1 MRHDV
6 PQASNGGVVGIC
18 KDDLGTKD
26 EWIPRDPE
34 LIRLTGRH
42 PFNWYVESLLP
53 CTVPCLTPQMD
64 ASSCSEPKVAKLA
77 ERYITHSKDHYVRNH
92 GAVPR
97 KTWEE
102 HRLQVT
108 GTGVK
113 TQTFTMDEIIKMPSI
128 DVTCTLTC
136 AGNRRK
142 EQNMHKQT
150 IGFSWGSSGTSC
162 STWTGVRLGHILEMC
177 GVSPDRRS
185 EDEYVWLDGPEGELP
200 AGEKGIY
207 GTSITML
214 RALDPTYDVILA
226 YKQNGEWLTPDHGF
240 PIRIIIPGYIGGRMI
255 KFIEKITVSERESDN
270 HYHYMD
276 NRVLPSH
283 VDAET
288 ATKEG
293 WWYQPDFIINDLNIN
308 SAIFSPNHAD
318 IVPFESGKSLE
329 ATGYAY
335 SNGNKI
341 IRCEISIDGC
351 KTWRLA
357 EISSRHPPNK
367 YGKHWAWV
375 WWKIVINHD
384 ELVGTEEIVCR
395 AWDSA
400 QNTQP
405 NSFTWNVMGM
415 MNNCVFRCKVHK
427 EPHDSKF
434 CFRFEHPTVAGAN
447 PGGWMERESFSTTIS
462 APEPPKVDEV
472 AGTAKFTMEE
482 VESHDSKDSAWFVYH
497 DKVYDATPFLK
508 DHPGGSDSILLVAG
522 TDATEEFDAI
532 HSTKAKN
539 MLLEYYIGDLIS
551 RDLETPSGDDAVS
564 PASSSPTQ
572 DKVIRTQEH
581 IALNPKKKL
590 DFPLIEKFY
599 LTHNVVKLRFGLPS
613 EAHKF
618 GLPVG
623 KHIFLYAKVNG
634 ETVMRAYTPTS
645 SDHDLGYFDLVIKVY
660 RANENL
666 KFLEGGKMSQH
677 LDRLAIGDFVTVKGP
692 VGHVEY
698 LGRGKYLLDGEE
710 RFTTAF
716 NLLAGGTGI
725 TPCYQIVKSVL
736 RDPEDT
742 TKISLLYANTSEVDI
757 LLRDELDQ
765 LSKDGRFNV
774 WYTLTSPPENWNYS
788 TGYISLDMCKNYLL
802 PRSENTVA
810 CMCGPPPMIEYACKP
825 SLIDMGFDESQMI
838 EF

>member
-1 MRHDV
+1 MIKQGDF
-6 PQASNGGVVGIC
+6 PQASNGGVAGIC
-18 KDDLGTKD
+18 KDDIGTKD
-26 EWIPRDPE
+26 EWIHRDPG

-42 PFNWYVESLLP
+42 PFN
-53 CTVPCLTPQMD
+53 C
-64 ASSCSEPKVAKLA
+64 EPTVAKLA
-77 ERYITHSKDHYVRNH
+77 ERFITYPKDHYVRNH

-102 HRLQVT
+102 HRLVVC
-108 GTGVK
+108 GNGVE
-113 TQTFTMDEIIKMPSI
+113 TRSFTMDDIIQLPSV

-142 EQNMHKQT
+142 EQNMKKQT

-162 STWTGVRLGHILEMC
+162 STWTGVRLGHILELC
-177 GVSPDRRS
+177 GVSPERRS

-200 AGEKGIY
+200 AGDKGIY

-214 RALDPTYDVILA
+214 RALDPAFDVILA
-226 YKQNGEWLTPDHGF
+226 YKQNGDWLTPDHGF
-240 PIRIIIPGYIGGRMI
+240 PIRTIIPGYIGGRMI
-255 KFIEKITVSERESDN
+255 KFIEKITVSDRESDN

-293 WWYQPDFIINDLNIN
+293 WWYKPDYIINDLNIN
-308 SAIFSPNHAD
+308 SAIFSPDQGN
-318 IVPFESGKSLE
+318 VVSFEPGKSLKV
-329 ATGYAY
+329 TGYAY

-341 IRCEISIDGC
+341 IRCEVSIDGC

-357 EISSRHPPNK
+357 DITNRHPPNK

-375 WWKIVINHD
+375 WWSIEIPHD
-384 ELVGTEEIVCR
+384 ELLGTEEIVCR

-405 NSFTWNVMGM
+405 NTFTWNAMGM

-427 EPHDSKF
+427 EPFAGKF

-447 PGGWMERESFSTTIS
+447 PGGWMEREALAAQQDTV
-462 APEPPKVDEV
+462 ALPPKKVEKH

-482 VESHDSKDSAWFVYH
+482 VEKHDSKESAWFVYH
-497 DKVYDATPFLK
+497 GKVYDATPFLK
-508 DHPGGSDSILLVAG
+508 DHPGGADSILLVAG

-539 MLLEYYIGDLIS
+539 MLIEYYIGDLIS
-551 RDLETPSGDDAVS
+551 EGVDTPSGDDALS
-564 PASSSPTQ
+564 PSSTSP
-572 DKVIRTQEH
+572 DLRAAAVPVVEEPV
-581 IALNPKKKL
+581 ALNPKKKL
-590 DFPLIEKFY
+590 DFPLIEKKI
-599 LTHNVVKLRFGLPS
+599 LSHNVIKMRFGLPS
-613 EAHKF
+613 KDHKF

-623 KHIFLYAKVNG
+623 KHVFLYAKVNG

-645 SDHDLGYFDLVIKVY
+645 SDHDLGYFELVIKVY
-660 RANENL
+660 RSNEHP
-666 KFLEGGKMSQH
+666 KFPEGGKMSQY
-677 LDRLAIGDFVTVKGP
+677 LDSLSLGDCITVKGP

-698 LGRGKYLLDGEE
+698 LGKGRYLLDGEE
-710 RFTTAF
+710 RFAKAF

-725 TPCYQIVKSVL
+725 TPCYQIMKAIL

-742 TKISLLYANTSEVDI
+742 TKVSFLYANNSEDDI
-757 LLRDELDQ
+757 LLKEELDQ
-765 LSKDGRFNV
+765 MSKDSRFTV
-774 WYTLTSPPENWNYS
+774 WHTLTTPPEDWSYS
-788 TGYISLDMCKNYLL
+788 SGFISPQMCKDHLL
-802 PRSENTVA
+802 PHSDNTIA
-810 CMCGPPPMIEYACKP
+810 CMCGPPPMIEFACKP
-825 SLIDMGFDESQMI
+825 SLKEMGFDQSQMI

>member
-1 MRHDV
+1 MY
-6 PQASNGGVVGIC
+6 
-18 KDDLGTKD
+18 
-26 EWIPRDPE
+26 
-34 LIRLTGRH
+34 LTVCDH
-42 PFNWYVESLLP
+42 F
-53 CTVPCLTPQMD
+53 T
-64 ASSCSEPKVAKLA
+64 CSEPNVAKLG
-77 ERYITHSKDHYVRNH
+77 ERYITNPKDHYVRNH

-102 HRLQVT
+102 HRLEVR
-108 GTGVK
+108 GLGVQA
-113 TQTFTMDEIIKMPSI
+113 QTFTMDDIMKMPSV

-162 STWTGVRLGHILEMC
+162 STWTGVRLGHILELC
-177 GVSPDRRS
+177 GVSPERRS
-185 EDEYVWLDGPEGELP
+185 EEEYVWLDGPEGELP

-207 GTSITML
+207 GTSITLL
-214 RALDPTYDVILA
+214 RALDPAYDVILA

-240 PIRIIIPGYIGGRMI
+240 PIRMIIPGYIGGRMI
-255 KFIEKITVSERESDN
+255 KFIEKITVSDRESDN

-293 WWYQPDFIINDLNIN
+293 WWYKPDFIINDLNIN
-308 SAIFSPNHAD
+308 SAIFSPNQGD
-318 IVPFESGKSLE
+318 IVPFESGSTLE
-329 ATGYAY
+329 VTGYAY

-341 IRCEISIDGC
+341 IRCEVSIDGC

-357 EISSRHPPNK
+357 EVTHRHPPNA

-375 WWKIVINHD
+375 WWSIRIPQD
-384 ELVGTEEIVCR
+384 DLLGAEEIVCR
-395 AWDSA
+395 AWDAA

-405 NSFTWNVMGM
+405 NTFTWNVMGM
-415 MNNCVFRCKVHK
+415 MNNCVFRCKLRK
-427 EPHDSKF
+427 EPHSGKF

-447 PGGWMERESFSTTIS
+447 PGGWMEQEVSRVEIAPPVEKKEDTTG
-462 APEPPKVDEV
+462 A
-472 AGTAKFTMEE
+472 TKFTMEE
-482 VESHDSKDSAWFVYH
+482 VEKHDSKESAWFVYH
-497 DKVYDATPFLK
+497 GKVYDATPFLK

-532 HSTKAKN
+532 HSNKAKN
-539 MLLEYYIGDLIS
+539 MLLEYYIGDVES
-551 RDLETPSGDDAVS
+551 DDLHTPPGDDAVS
-564 PASSSPTQ
+564 PASA
-572 DKVIRTQEH
+572 DLADVVALRTNEPV
-581 IALNPKKKL
+581 ALNPKKKL
-590 DFPLIEKFY
+590 EFPLIERIA

-613 EAHKF
+613 RDHKF

-623 KHIFLYAKVNG
+623 KHVFLYAKVNG

-660 RANENL
+660 RSNEHP
-666 KFLEGGKMSQH
+666 KFPDGGKMSQH
-677 LDRLAIGDFVTVKGP
+677 LDSLQVGDCITVKGP

-698 LGRGKYLLDGEE
+698 LGRGKYLLNGEE
-710 RFTTAF
+710 KFATAF

-725 TPCYQIVKSVL
+725 TPCYQIIKAIL

-742 TKISLLYANTSEVDI
+742 TRVSLVYGNTTEGDI
-757 LLRDELDQ
+757 LLWEELDKMA
-765 LSKDGRFNV
+765 KDDRFNV
-774 WYTLTSPPENWNYS
+774 WYTLTSPPRDWTYS
-788 TGYISLDMCKNYLL
+788 SGFISLDMCKDHLL
-802 PRSENTVA
+802 PHADSAVA
-810 CMCGPPPMIEYACKP
+810 CMCGPPPMIEFACKP
-825 SLIDMGFDESQMI
+825 SLAAMGFDESQMI